1 MKRTL
6 TLRTERLAELTNDE
20 LTGVVGAANTKSCP
34 DHTYYCATGYG
45 MCGDLPGYSRLYC

>member
-20 LTGVVGAANTKSCP
+20 LTGVVGGANTKSCP
-34 DHTYYCATGYG
+34 DYTYYCATGYAI
-45 MCGDLPGYSRLYC
+45 CGDLPGYSRVYC